1 MPQYITS
8 NFVPCFFGLEVTP
21 WKSNYSL
28 RRYKLSF
35 CRETLF
41 YFRVHKTHNPFRGTL
56 LYFSVHKTHN
66 PFRGK
71 LLYFSVHKTHNPFRG
86 TLLYSSVHKTHNP
99 FRGTLLYS
107 RVQKTHN
114 PFRGTLLYFRVH
126 KTHNPIIAKQK
137 MDENYILLTSQ
148 NYFVYGAKMYI
159 SRTMNSISELFF

>member
-66 PFRGK
+66 PFRG
-71 LLYFSVHKTHNPFRG
+71 
-86 TLLYSSVHKTHNP
+86 
-99 FRGTLLYS
+99 
-107 RVQKTHN
+107 
-114 PFRGTLLYFRVH
+114 TLLYFRVH
-126 KTHNPIIAKQK
+126 KTHNPIIAKQVPTKK